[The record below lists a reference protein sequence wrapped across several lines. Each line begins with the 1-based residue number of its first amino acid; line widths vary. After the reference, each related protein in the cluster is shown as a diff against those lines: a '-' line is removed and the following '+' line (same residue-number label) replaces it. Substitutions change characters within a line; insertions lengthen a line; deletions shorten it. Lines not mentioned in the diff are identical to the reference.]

1 MEREISR
8 TADVGG
14 SSFMFT
20 DSVKCYR
27 GTAGSLLKVKEA
39 ETFLGT
45 ESDSLV
51 KHSFELGKGL

>member
-1 MEREISR
+1 
-8 TADVGG
+8 
-14 SSFMFT
+14 MFT

-27 GTAGSLLKVKEA
+27 GTAGSWLKVKEA

-51 KHSFELGKGL
+51 KLLFELDQGL